1 MSIKLSYW
9 KMPSK
14 AELLSMSMQDLQA
27 NLYTMQKEKDELAKE
42 YRNGDPLCYSPDWYD
57 RYVWPV
63 ETAVWAIEEA
73 IAELDEEDSDED
85 SDEDSW

>member
-14 AELLSMSMQDLQA
+14 AELLNMSMQDLQA
-27 NLYTMQKEKDELAKE
+27 NLYTMQKEKDELTKE
-42 YRNGDPLCYSPDWYD
+42 YNSGDPLQYSPDWYD
-57 RYVWPV
+57 RYVYPI
-63 ETAVWAIEEA
+63 ESALWAIENA

-85 SDEDSW
+85 SW

>member
-14 AELLSMSMQDLQA
+14 AELLNMPMQDLQA
-27 NLYTMQKEKDELAKE
+27 NLYAMQKERDELAKE
-42 YRNGDPLCYSPDWYD
+42 YRNGDPLCYSPDSYD
-57 RYVWPV
+57 RYVYPV

-73 IAELDEEDSDED
+73 IAELDEEDSDEV
-85 SDEDSW
+85 SDDDSW